1 MTGNGGRPPP
11 LINNG
16 GGGGYGGTVPP
27 IGLINGRF
35 CLKVNGLLRFEKK
48 QIFQRKIGAGSFGDI
63 YLGQN
68 VKTGDEVAVK
78 VEPLK
83 ARHPQLEYESRVYR
97 MLTRVF

>member
-11 LINNG
+11 DQCG
-16 GGGGYGGTVPP
+16 GHGGNVPP
-27 IGLINGRF
+27 VGLIHGRYT
-35 CLKVNGLLRFEKK
+35 LKVWKSSFLSLFLRL
-48 QIFQRKIGAGSFGDI
+48 FQRKIGAGSFGDI

-68 VKTGDEVAVK
+68 VKTGEEVAVK

-97 MLTRVF
+97 MLITGFD